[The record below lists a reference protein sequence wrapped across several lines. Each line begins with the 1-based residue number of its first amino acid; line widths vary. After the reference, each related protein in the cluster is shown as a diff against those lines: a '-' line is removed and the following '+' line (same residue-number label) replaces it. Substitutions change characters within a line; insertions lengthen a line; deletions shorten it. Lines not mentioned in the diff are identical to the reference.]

1 MTAIIIILKRSSALK
16 IYIHLNQP
24 MVCTES
30 VIVSSVPTVAG
41 IVIDGFV
48 VTLLRKMCYQQRVAT
63 FSDEKTG
70 HFL

>member
-1 MTAIIIILKRSSALK
+1 
-16 IYIHLNQP
+16 